1 MTFSESFTP
10 IAMMNCL
17 STLLSTLCRLCA
29 FCAGCTILLCC
40 SNLPSTDTQQSSTN
54 LHDSII
60 AAQNTGKA
68 YRDQSNF
75 KLAIAYHQK
84 AVNLATTLADTIE
97 MVKALNNVG
106 TDYRRLGINDIA
118 AQYHYNALT
127 LSMQYSDKKSEQA
140 KKNRVVSL
148 NGLGNIYLTIGNLQ
162 QADSIFR
169 QALKGEREL
178 NSTLGQAI
186 NLANLGTIF
195 EDQQNIDSAWA
206 YYRLSMNKNIQAQ
219 SELGVALCYTH
230 YGRLYEKQKLYNEAI
245 QQYQTAYNLMQKK
258 SDHWHAL
265 EALIPLAN
273 IYILQNQ
280 LQQAQQL
287 LNNANDIATAIQS
300 KEHLQRI
307 QLLYYN
313 IYRQQGQTQRALD
326 AFILAKQ
333 YQDSV
338 VNIKTLND
346 IQNMRVNI
354 ERQRVQEQLQLT
366 QNNLILERKAKSVA
380 YFALAAV
387 IVAAL
392 LSIALFY
399 IIHTQ
404 NNTQYSSSNTQHP
417 TPINQ
422 HSSTNNHQPTPK
434 QQQFLNRLNDNIF
447 ALIRQN
453 KLDATT
459 LASQLGITPTLLTR
473 KISSI
478 TGYNTTTYITLLR
491 INYAKQ
497 LLDNKPQLSITDIAH
512 KCGYDDIA
520 YFSRI
525 FKNNTNMTPSQYR
538 KRLA

>member
-1 MTFSESFTP
+1 
-10 IAMMNCL
+10 MMNRL
-17 STLLSTLCRLCA
+17 SAILSALCRLCV
-29 FCAGCTILLCC
+29 FCAGCAVLLCC
-40 SNLPSTDTQQSSTN
+40 SHSQSTDTQDKKN
-54 LHDSII
+54 NVHDSVI
-60 AAQNTGKA
+60 AAQNTGKS
-68 YRDQSNF
+68 YRDQSDF
-75 KLAIAYHQK
+75 KMAIAYHQK
-84 AVNLATTLADTIE
+84 AVNLATSIADTIE

-186 NLANLGTIF
+186 NFANIGAIF
-195 EDQQNIDSAWA
+195 EDRQNIDSAWV
-206 YYRLSMNKNIQAQ
+206 YYRLSMNKNIQAK

-230 YGRLYEKQKLYNEAI
+230 YGRLYEKQKFYDQAI

-273 IYILQNQ
+273 IYIQQNQ
-280 LQQAQQL
+280 LHQAQQL
-287 LNNANDIATAIQS
+287 LDNANDIATNIQS

-313 IYRQQGQTQRALD
+313 IYKQQGQTQRALD

-354 ERQRVQEQLQLT
+354 ERQRVQEQLKLS
-366 QNNLILERKAKSVA
+366 QNNLVLERKAKAAA

-387 IVAAL
+387 LIAAL

-399 IIHTQ
+399 IIHSQ
-404 NNTQYSSSNTQHP
+404 NKTQYSSSITHHP
-417 TPINQ
+417 TPITQ
-422 HSSTNNHQPTPK
+422 HPSPNTSQPTPK

-447 ALIRQN
+447 SLIRQN
-453 KLDATT
+453 KLDAAT
-459 LASQLGITPTLLTR
+459 LANQLGITPTQLTR

-497 LLDNKPQLSITDIAH
+497 LLDNKPQLSITDVAH

-525 FKNNTNMTPSQYR
+525 FKTNTNMTPSQYR